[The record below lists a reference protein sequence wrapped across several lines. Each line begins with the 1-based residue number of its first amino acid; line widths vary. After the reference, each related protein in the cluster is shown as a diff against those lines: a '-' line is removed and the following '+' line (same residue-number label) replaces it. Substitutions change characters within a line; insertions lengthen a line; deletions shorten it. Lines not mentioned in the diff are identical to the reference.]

1 MEINIHEAKTHFSK
15 LLKKVAEG
23 EEVTISRAGVPVAK
37 LVGIGSPR
45 AARPLGTLEGQIWI
59 ADDFDA
65 PLSDE
70 DLALFYGEEPERKK
84 PVRVKAAKVTR
95 RHARP

>member
-45 AARPLGTLEGQIWI
+45 SARPLGTLEGPIWI

-84 PVRVKAAKVTR
+84 LVRVKAAKVTR